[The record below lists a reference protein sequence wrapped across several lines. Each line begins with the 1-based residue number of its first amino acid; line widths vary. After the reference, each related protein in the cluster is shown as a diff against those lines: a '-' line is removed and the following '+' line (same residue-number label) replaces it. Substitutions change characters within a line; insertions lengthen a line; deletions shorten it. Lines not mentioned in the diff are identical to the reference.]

1 MNNFIF
7 SLNATVPI
15 FLVILLGWILRQ
27 RHMLTKEFASVS
39 DIFVFKVA
47 LPCLLFKDIATANIK
62 ETFDLTFVLFCMIVT
77 TIIFLTTWLLT
88 ALIMKDKSMVGA
100 FIQASVRG
108 SSAVLGIAFVQ
119 NIYGSSGMAPMMIV
133 ASVPLY
139 NIFSVIILTF
149 HSNETT
155 KDTNKIKSACI
166 NVLKNPI
173 IIAIFA
179 ALVVAL
185 LEIPIPDM
193 ALKTVSNVAATA
205 TPLALLVVGATF
217 EGKKAISKIKPT
229 ALATFIKLILLPVLF
244 LPLAYLFGFRDSKM
258 VAILVMLA
266 SPTTVTCYIMAKN
279 MHNDAVLSSSIVVT
293 ATLFSSVTL
302 TLWVYL
308 LRILGLI

>member
-15 FLVILLGWILRQ
+15 FLVILLGWILMQ
-27 RHMLTKEFASVS
+27 KHILTKEFTTVA
-39 DIFVFKVA
+39 DKFVFKIA
-47 LPCLLFKDIATANIK
+47 LPCLLFKDIVTANIK
-62 ETFDLTFVLFCMIVT
+62 ETFDLRFVLFCMITT
-77 TIIFLTTWLLT
+77 TIMFLTTWLLT
-88 ALIMKDKSMVGA
+88 ALFMKDKSMVGA

-119 NIYGSSGMAPMMIV
+119 NIYGNSGMAPMMIV

-149 HSNETT
+149 NSNEST
-155 KDTNKIKSACI
+155 KDTNKIKTACI

-185 LEIPIPDM
+185 LEIPIPTM

-205 TPLALLVVGATF
+205 TPLALIVVGATF

-229 ALATFIKLILLPVLF
+229 ALATFIKLILLPALF
-244 LPLAYLFGFRDSKM
+244 LPIAYLFGFRNSEM

-279 MHNDAVLSSSIVVT
+279 MHNDAILSSSIVVT

-302 TLWVYL
+302 TMWVYL
-308 LRILGLI
+308 LRTIALI

>member
-15 FLVILLGWILRQ
+15 FLVILLGWILMQ
-27 RHMLTKEFASVS
+27 RHMLTKEFTTVA
-39 DIFVFKVA
+39 DKFVFKIA
-47 LPCLLFKDIATANIK
+47 LPCLLFKDIVTANIK
-62 ETFDLTFVLFCMIVT
+62 ETFNLRFVLFCMITT
-77 TIIFLTTWLLT
+77 TIMFLTTWLLT
-88 ALIMKDKSMVGA
+88 ALFMKDKSMVGA

-119 NIYGSSGMAPMMIV
+119 NIYGNSGMAPMMIV

-149 HSNETT
+149 NSNEST
-155 KDTNKIKSACI
+155 KDTNKIKTACI

-179 ALVVAL
+179 ALVVSL
-185 LEIPIPDM
+185 LEIPIPTM

-205 TPLALLVVGATF
+205 TPLALLIVGATF
-217 EGKKAISKIKPT
+217 EGKQAISKIKPT
-229 ALATFIKLILLPVLF
+229 ALATFIKLILLPTLF
-244 LPLAYLFGFRDSKM
+244 LPIAYLFGFRNSEM

-308 LRILGLI
+308 LRTLTLI

>member
-15 FLVILLGWILRQ
+15 FLVILLGWILMQ
-27 RHMLTKEFASVS
+27 KHMLTKEFTTVA
-39 DIFVFKVA
+39 DKFVFKIA
-47 LPCLLFKDIATANIK
+47 LPCLLFKDIVTANIK
-62 ETFDLTFVLFCMIVT
+62 ETFNLRFVLFCMITT
-77 TIIFLTTWLLT
+77 TIMFLTTWLLT
-88 ALIMKDKSMVGA
+88 ALFMKDKSMVGA

-119 NIYGSSGMAPMMIV
+119 NIYGNSGMAPMMIV

-149 HSNETT
+149 NSNEST
-155 KDTNKIKSACI
+155 KDTNKIKTACI

-179 ALVVAL
+179 ALVVAI
-185 LEIPIPDM
+185 LEIPIPTM

-217 EGKKAISKIKPT
+217 EGKQAISKVKPT
-229 ALATFIKLILLPVLF
+229 VLATFIKLILLPALF
-244 LPLAYLFGFRDSKM
+244 LPIAYLFGFRNSEI

-308 LRILGLI
+308 LRTLTLI

>member
-15 FLVILLGWILRQ
+15 FLVILLGWILMQ
-27 RHMLTKEFASVS
+27 KHMLTKEFTTVA
-39 DIFVFKVA
+39 DKFVFKIA

-62 ETFDLTFVLFCMIVT
+62 ESFNPTFVLFCMITT
-77 TIIFLTTWLLT
+77 TIMFLTAWLLT
-88 ALIMKDKSMVGA
+88 ALFMKDKSMVGA

-119 NIYGSSGMAPMMIV
+119 NIYGNSGMAPMMIV

-149 HSNETT
+149 NSNETT
-155 KDTNKIKSACI
+155 RDTSKIKTAFI

-179 ALVVAL
+179 ALLVAL

-193 ALKTVSNVAATA
+193 AFKTVNSVAATA

-229 ALATFIKLILLPVLF
+229 MLATFIKLILLPALF
-244 LPLAYLFGFRDSKM
+244 LPIAYLYGFRNSEM

-302 TLWVYL
+302 TMWVYL
-308 LRILGLI
+308 LRSLALI

>member
-1 MNNFIF
+1 
-7 SLNATVPI
+7 
-15 FLVILLGWILRQ
+15 
-27 RHMLTKEFASVS
+27 
-39 DIFVFKVA
+39 
-47 LPCLLFKDIATANIK
+47 
-62 ETFDLTFVLFCMIVT
+62 
-77 TIIFLTTWLLT
+77 
-88 ALIMKDKSMVGA
+88 
-100 FIQASVRG
+100 
-108 SSAVLGIAFVQ
+108 
-119 NIYGSSGMAPMMIV
+119 MAPMMIV

-149 HSNETT
+149 HSNEAT
-155 KDTNKIKSACI
+155 KDTNMIKTACI
-166 NVLKNPI
+166 NILKNPI

-302 TLWVYL
+302 TMWVYL

>member
-15 FLVILLGWILRQ
+15 FLVILLGWILMQ
-27 RHMLTKEFASVS
+27 KHMLTKEFTTVA
-39 DIFVFKVA
+39 DKFVFKIA
-47 LPCLLFKDIATANIK
+47 LPCLLFKDIVTANIK
-62 ETFDLTFVLFCMIVT
+62 ETFNLRFVLFCMITT
-77 TIIFLTTWLLT
+77 TIMFLTTWLLT
-88 ALIMKDKSMVGA
+88 ALFMKDKSMVGA

-119 NIYGSSGMAPMMIV
+119 NIYGNSGMAPMMIV

-149 HSNETT
+149 NSNEST
-155 KDTNKIKSACI
+155 KDTNKIKTACI

-179 ALVVAL
+179 ALVVAI
-185 LEIPIPDM
+185 LEIPIPTM

-217 EGKKAISKIKPT
+217 EGKQAISKVKPT
-229 ALATFIKLILLPVLF
+229 VLATFIKLILLPALF
-244 LPLAYLFGFRDSKM
+244 LPIAYLFGFRNSEM

-308 LRILGLI
+308 LRTLTLI

>member
-15 FLVILLGWILRQ
+15 FLVILLGWILMQ
-27 RHMLTKEFASVS
+27 KHMLNKEFTTVA
-39 DIFVFKVA
+39 DKFVFKIA
-47 LPCLLFKDIATANIK
+47 LPCLLFKDIVTANIK
-62 ETFDLTFVLFCMIVT
+62 ETFNLRFVLFCMITT
-77 TIIFLTTWLLT
+77 TIMFLTTWLLT
-88 ALIMKDKSMVGA
+88 ALFMKDKSMVGA

-119 NIYGSSGMAPMMIV
+119 NIYGNSGMAPMMIV

-149 HSNETT
+149 NSNEST
-155 KDTNKIKSACI
+155 KDTNKIKTACI

-179 ALVVAL
+179 ALVVAI
-185 LEIPIPDM
+185 LEIPIPTM

-217 EGKKAISKIKPT
+217 EGKQAISKVKPT
-229 ALATFIKLILLPVLF
+229 VLATFIKLILLPALF
-244 LPLAYLFGFRDSKM
+244 LPIAYLFGFRNSEM

-308 LRILGLI
+308 LRTLTLI